1 MQVRCW
7 GARGSIPVSGDEYR
21 RFGGDTTCVEVRG
34 HDGHVVIIDAG
45 TGIRRLG
52 LRLQSERPAEINLL
66 FTHAHWD
73 HLMGFPFFQPLYES
87 GRAIRIFG
95 CPCAQDSVRE
105 MVSESMEPPHFPV
118 PLHEVGADLT
128 FRAECS
134 KPFEVGGLIVTP
146 FPLSHPNG
154 GLGYAFAESDRRF
167 VFLTDNELGFRHPGG
182 PAFED
187 YVGFCSGA
195 DLLFHDAEFRPE
207 EYDRRRGWGHSTC
220 AEAVDLALEANVKR
234 LGLIHHDPE
243 RADDQ
248 VDAIV
253 AKCRDRLGQGAAVQ
267 ECFAVAQGMALCI
280 P

>member
-7 GARGSIPVSGDEYR
+7 GARGSVPVSGEEYH

-34 HDGHVVIIDAG
+34 HDGQVVIIDAG

-52 LRLQSERPAEINLL
+52 LHLQSERQAGINLL

-87 GRAIRIFG
+87 GRAIRILG

-134 KPFEVGGLIVTP
+134 KPFEVGG
-146 FPLSHPNG
+146 
-154 GLGYAFAESDRRF
+154 
-167 VFLTDNELGFRHPGG
+167 
-182 PAFED
+182 
-187 YVGFCSGA
+187 
-195 DLLFHDAEFRPE
+195 
-207 EYDRRRGWGHSTC
+207 
-220 AEAVDLALEANVKR
+220 
-234 LGLIHHDPE
+234 
-243 RADDQ
+243 
-248 VDAIV
+248 
-253 AKCRDRLGQGAAVQ
+253 
-267 ECFAVAQGMALCI
+267 
-280 P
+280 